1 MSGNSFFHDLNPPG
15 FLLFI
20 TARILRAVTYT
31 FLTIS
36 IYDIADELK
45 DIVPEV
51 HVVGDAVRARRAL
64 DATKEAYDVAL
75 KL

>member
-1 MSGNSFFHDLNPPG
+1 MFFLWDSAPVIH
-15 FLLFI
+15 
-20 TARILRAVTYT
+20 TAMVRIV
-31 FLTIS
+31 
-36 IYDIADELK
+36 YDFADELK